1 MVFDLLLSDEV
12 FAVMQPPPQ
21 LSSVV
26 DDLKVAEENGHS
38 LEPAGGQGFGLDT
51 RLPSF
56 SCLFICCMCVCGGCA
71 RISECYC
78 GGQRTT

>member
-1 MVFDLLLSDEV
+1 MGFDLLLSDEV

-38 LEPAGGQGFGLDT
+38 LEPAGGQGLG
-51 RLPSF
+51 
-56 SCLFICCMCVCGGCA
+56 
-71 RISECYC
+71 
-78 GGQRTT
+78 